1 MKLPGRGWLEF
12 VTQPVPGGA
21 LLRQTA
27 YYQPRGLAGLL
38 YWYGLYPIHRIIF
51 RGMIAA
57 IARRA
62 ERAAS
67 RGA

>member
-1 MKLPGRGWLEF
+1 
-12 VTQPVPGGA
+12 VPGGA

-27 YYQPRGLAGLL
+27 YYQLRGLAGLI

-57 IARRA
+57 IARA
-62 ERAAS
+62 PSGQHLEEHSECERHWRS
-67 RGA
+67 LL